1 MAILTVELKVTGTVW
16 GFRGVFTVGL
26 VRVVPA
32 VIHPIAFP
40 NQADAHSVLT
50 LEAELIALLVELGV
64 LRASSEGRIL
74 IRAISALDD
83 PVTHHG
89 VEQTLLTVLTH
100 EVHEARAEGLTV
112 LLIGAVG
119 AVPQPITMLA
129 GRDARAVWAV
139 ESIALFLTADGI
151 FVRAILAIR
160 ITVTCPSLGD
170 AVAIVALE
178 VGGLT
183 GMIDG
188 STVGF
193 IRPVPTVV
201 VSIAHPGGPDAHPR
215 AAVELVATTLV
226 HLTVTLITV
235 ISTVIFK
242 VTLIGEWNASP
253 RLLAPELSVCIT
265 DRRGAISLVTHVST
279 VIVEITPPNA
289 VDTVAVAA
297 AILVSETGVLFFDT
311 GVVLPLIALRA
322 VTHQVPRGEDTAGHT
337 FWTPAAFAVVGL
349 REAQ

>member
-1 MAILTVELKVTGTVW
+1 MELKVAGAVR
-16 GFRGVFTVGL
+16 GFRGVFAVGL
-26 VRVVPA
+26 VGVVSA
-32 VIHPIAFP
+32 VIHPVAFP

-50 LEAELIALLVELGV
+50 LEAELITLLVELGV
-64 LRASSEGRIL
+64 LRASSEGGIL
-74 IRAISALDD
+74 IRAVPALDD
-83 PVTHHG
+83 PITHHG

-100 EVHEARAEGLTV
+100 KVHEAGAEGLTM

-119 AVPQPITMLA
+119 AVPQPIAMLA
-129 GRDARAVWAV
+129 GRDARAVWTV
-139 ESIALFLTADGI
+139 ESIALFLAADGI
-151 FVRAILAIR
+151 FIRAILAIGV
-160 ITVTCPSLGD
+160 TVTRPALGD

-178 VGGLT
+178 VGRLT
-183 GMIDG
+183 GVVDG

-201 VSIAHPGGPDAHPR
+201 VSVAHPGGPDAHPR
-215 AAVELVATTLV
+215 AAVELVAATLV
-226 HLTVTLITV
+226 HLTMTLVTV
-235 ISTVIFK
+235 IATVIFK
-242 VTLIGEWNASP
+242 VTLIGEWNTSP

-265 DRRGAISLVTHVST
+265 DGRGAISLVTHIST

-297 AILVSETGVLFFDT
+297 AILVAKTGVLFFDT

-322 VTHQVPRGEDTAGHT
+322 VTHQVPRGEDTAAHT
-337 FWTPAAFAVVGL
+337 FWTPAAFAVVGF